1 MRGCVDRRE
10 VPVEAR
16 GGCRTPAVAGSCERP
31 DLGT

>member
-1 MRGCVDRRE
+1 MDRSE

-16 GGCRTPAVAGSCERP
+16 GGCQTPEVAGSCKRP